1 MIICLFLNFN
11 VLVYVRM
18 LWEQF
23 PTDTINKHCSKSW
36 AKFSYKGRVTL
47 WNMHWPQQTSALCRH
62 TLPQNSDTC
71 RLNWPGQCQNHD
83 GANRTNN
90 AEQTYRVVKEER
102 SIVLEV
108 KVSVIERSNSLYTC
122 LNLSGYRH
130 RAVWIYREIF
140 FCLRAWTNRETYKRT
155 VDTPY
160 EYLARVLDAA
170 ASINKFEDQLG
181 RSTLD
186 LRTQVTECT

>member
-1 MIICLFLNFN
+1 
-11 VLVYVRM
+11 
-18 LWEQF
+18 
-23 PTDTINKHCSKSW
+23 
-36 AKFSYKGRVTL
+36 
-47 WNMHWPQQTSALCRH
+47 MHWPQQTSALCRH

-140 FCLRAWTNRETYKRT
+140 FLFEGLDEQRNLQKNGGYTIRISRS
-155 VDTPY
+155 
-160 EYLARVLDAA
+160 RVGCCCEHKQ
-170 ASINKFEDQLG
+170 IW
-181 RSTLD
+181 RST
-186 LRTQVTECT
+186 RTINARSSHSSYRVHLGWCWNIPNI